1 MSWHFSSP
9 IDNSLIQT
17 RRDFPQ
23 NFRIQRKTF
32 VKEKRQLFLPQD
44 ARHTPGLT
52 DIFRVA
58 ILRLFSRR
66 ITNLHRNIDFSGLW
80 GRFEFLIFA
89 WKTNKNICIAILSRF
104 PPTPHLRTLAN
115 LNPETFHL

>member
-58 ILRLFSRR
+58 ILRLFSKRV
-66 ITNLHRNIDFSGLW
+66 TNLHRKIDFSGLW
-80 GRFEFLIFA
+80 GRFEF
-89 WKTNKNICIAILSRF
+89 
-104 PPTPHLRTLAN
+104 
-115 LNPETFHL
+115 

>member
-66 ITNLHRNIDFSGLW
+66 VKCIKNLDISGLW
-80 GRFEFLIFA
+80 GRFEFWIFT
-89 WKTNKNICIAILSRF
+89 WG
-104 PPTPHLRTLAN
+104 
-115 LNPETFHL
+115 